1 MLVRGLEVR
10 PRPQGGVGVSLQ
22 FKVSDQLYKQIW
34 GIKGNQRKIKKK
46 VPKVKKKRRIPEN

>member
-10 PRPQGGVGVSLQ
+10 PRPQGGVGVSPQ
-22 FKVSDQLYKQIW
+22 FTVSDQLYIW